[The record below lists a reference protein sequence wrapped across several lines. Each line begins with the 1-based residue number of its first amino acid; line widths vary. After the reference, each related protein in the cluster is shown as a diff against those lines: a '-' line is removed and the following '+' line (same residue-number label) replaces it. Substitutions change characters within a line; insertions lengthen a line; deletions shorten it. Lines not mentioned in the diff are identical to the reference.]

1 MRQRP
6 TRAFWCKTPVRA
18 TASSAGCACANEFE
32 KSQPL
37 VAEHMTKCSRRVA
50 STMIPRT
57 SPSLPPASPDNPIH
71 EPRRSDRAPR
81 THRAVTWVCECCC
94 E

>member
-37 VAEHMTKCSRRVA
+37 VAEHMTKCR
-50 STMIPRT
+50 
-57 SPSLPPASPDNPIH
+57 PP
-71 EPRRSDRAPR
+71 
-81 THRAVTWVCECCC
+81 CC
-94 E
+94 EHDDPEDVPLPIPGLPRQPDP